1 MRAKAENKKRGKARD
16 RAEDT
21 LPERC
26 NRICRGTVSIFKC
39 IKQITHSTY
48 SSPAVLP
55 MISNG

>member
-26 NRICRGTVSIFKC
+26 NRICHGTVSIFKC
-39 IKQITHSTY
+39 IKQITHS
-48 SSPAVLP
+48 PIPHLP
-55 MISNG
+55 YYQ